1 MSTRAFPL
9 DNRATL
15 QLLSDR
21 LNSLDPT
28 LYRGVGVWAY
38 TGYSGAVGA
47 IMKLTVFV
55 AAASSAV
62 ALVGFAGAANAS
74 ATIDLIWAD
83 TGTDTIS
90 NVSTSSSITLQVILT
105 AGPKGSLG
113 AAVSVDYSAALG
125 KLTVIGFASTPGGE
139 LPLAFETP
147 TNTGSR
153 IENINSFSSPPL
165 FGTGLLVDQG
175 QSHQLGTVTFHK
187 SALLIDTFEITVDVN
202 GASDGVLDL
211 AGNLITDPDIFN
223 SAFLINIPEPGGLEL
238 LGSGIAV
245 LAFLYRRRRHSVER

>member
-1 MSTRAFPL
+1 
-9 DNRATL
+9 
-15 QLLSDR
+15 
-21 LNSLDPT
+21 
-28 LYRGVGVWAY
+28 
-38 TGYSGAVGA
+38 
-47 IMKLTVFV
+47 MKLTVFV

-90 NVSTSSSITLQVILT
+90 IVATSSSITLQVILT
-105 AGPKGSLG
+105 AGDGGSQG
-113 AAVSVDYSAALG
+113 ASVSVDYSAALG
-125 KLTVIGFASTPGGE
+125 KLTVFGFASTPGGE

-147 TNTGSR
+147 INTGSR
-153 IENINSFSSPPL
+153 VENINSFSSPPL
-165 FGTGLLVDQG
+165 FGTGLLAG

-187 SALLIDTFEITVDVN
+187 SALLIRTFELRSGVF

-211 AGNLITDPDIFN
+211 AGNLVTATFN
-223 SAFLINIPEPGGLEL
+223 SASLINIPEPGGLEL

-245 LAFLYRRRRHSVER
+245 LAFLYRRHRHSVER